1 MMMPVVDHSIVPVH
15 NNSNISNNNENNIDN
30 EDGND
35 NVEEHHVIQQSMSIG
50 TDDDDDDNNDN
61 DDYYSSDDGSS
72 LMGHY
77 NKVTTATTTTNQN
90 GSFLFHPTK
99 FWTLVDPP
107 TLSSPPRQHLYNYL
121 ETTEGFLLNGADRT
135 FHNSNTNNTT
145 SAGTTTRSSSSRHY
159 RSSFISGWKCC
170 IVTMILFILIS
181 IVAIWETAR
190 PHGTNDAASSSF
202 SFPNNNNNNNTIYI
216 LPTTHKFK
224 GAPQYACPIIIG
236 NNNNNENNVGIDD
249 GEQAFNRRFANRI
262 DINMIQQDMTTFL
275 DTFRDRNIADYMN
288 IGWKNNNYTNVTYH
302 TLKEQMSAWRTL
314 KYIPSL
320 KKTGANILE
329 LNCGL
334 GLNLFMTYEIIQQ
347 SQQPKDNIRD
357 VHLYGT
363 TTSTTTSTT
372 ADESI
377 GTAVTANALLDTIL
391 QKEAN
396 FVGGGKRGIIC
407 PTVLRTNRQNR
418 MYDHNTYDAPD
429 LSFIPD
435 NSFDLVYTSDIPL
448 ARDIWDTDLMS
459 NQEFVNR
466 QVDLCRTKDTDWKSS
481 SLYQVSQ
488 EQQESIYGRQVAEM
502 IRITKPGNVIA
513 IEHVPMPFCDL
524 VHRNAAAS
532 APYHSDAFY
541 YYSGVGLDP
550 SFWTNSDT
558 HARYQWNDL
567 DVTSIDILMDESSY
581 YDEYNNSN
589 NNATQYHVVMKKVK
603 KR

>member
-15 NNSNISNNNENNIDN
+15 NNSNISNNNEKNIDN
-30 EDGND
+30 QDGND

-50 TDDDDDDNNDN
+50 TDDDDDDDNDN

-77 NKVTTATTTTNQN
+77 NKVSTTTSTTNQN

-135 FHNSNTNNTT
+135 FHNSNSNTT
-145 SAGTTTRSSSSRHY
+145 SAGTTTRSNSSRHY

-224 GAPQYACPIIIG
+224 GAPQYSCPIIIG
-236 NNNNNENNVGIDD
+236 SNNNNRDNVGIDE

-262 DINMIQQDMTTFL
+262 DIQMIQQDMATFL

-302 TLKEQMSAWRTL
+302 TLKEQMTAWRTL